1 MKKFV
6 VCLMS
11 EVFVAPYCQR
21 TDDLTPAEGYLSL
34 YGSFWATEAAVGSV
48 TDRNMEVCAVCAV
61 AYAMTDKLSD

>member
-11 EVFVAPYCQR
+11 EVCVAPCCQR

-34 YGSFWATEAAVGSV
+34 YGSFWG
-48 TDRNMEVCAVCAV
+48 
-61 AYAMTDKLSD
+61 Y